1 MKMIM
6 EKQIKD
12 GRQKQVDEMF
22 LNLIDGSIKWNEKLL
37 KKLAK
42 A

>member
-1 MKMIM
+1 MKIAM
-6 EKQIKD
+6 EKQVQAKK
-12 GRQKQVDEMF
+12 QKQVDETF
-22 LNLIDGSIKWNEKLL
+22 LNLIDESIKMDEKLL